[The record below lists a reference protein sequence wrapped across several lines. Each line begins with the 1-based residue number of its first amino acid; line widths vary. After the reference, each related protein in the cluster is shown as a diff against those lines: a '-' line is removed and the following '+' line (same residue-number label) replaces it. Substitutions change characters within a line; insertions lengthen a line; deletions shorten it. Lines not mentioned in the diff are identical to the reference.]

1 MESGNHPSLLS
12 PWSRGTGGPQSLHM
26 ENLEARYT
34 KNKFKKNQEM
44 CPIIRRGA
52 GKDLELPGSVS
63 CHWPSTYF

>member
-1 MESGNHPSLLS
+1 MSRASLATTPSLLS
-12 PWSRGTGGPQSLHM
+12 PLGIGAQGPQSLPI

-34 KNKFKKNQEM
+34 KINFKIKKW
-44 CPIIRRGA
+44 RGA